1 MNMLAK
7 ATVVSQRTIGLINM
21 PLASAT
27 RPSIQLGL
35 LSAIVE
41 NMEVNVDQHYFN
53 LDLARE
59 LGADLYEELCRHRG
73 NMTGEWL
80 FSVAA
85 FGIGFGPST
94 EDYLAAFPSEFDWLP
109 KVNSLGLTPRE
120 LREQILP
127 DFIER
132 MAASV
137 DWGAYSLVGFSSTFQ
152 QNIACLALARR
163 IKERF
168 PDVPILFGGSNTN
181 DTMGVELVRSFPY
194 VDYVLRGEADQTF
207 PQLLQWL
214 FDGGR
219 GLAKIAGLVSRDSE
233 HGVLAEPETPV
244 TSIADNPIPNYRP
257 YFQRLTELGFGNDLC
272 SQIVLPFESSRGC
285 WWGAKQHCTFCGLNG
300 ATMTYRKKRGS
311 TILAEL
317 KELAS
322 RHWVT
327 NFEAVDNIVDHKQ
340 FDDLFATIREQQ
352 LSFRFFYEIK
362 ANISRHDLEALA
374 AAGVR
379 AVQPGI
385 ESLNSRILKL
395 MKKGAGVLHNVSCLK
410 WARFYGMSTMWNVLY
425 GFPGETASD
434 YEAQL
439 DVIEKVQHLQP
450 PMSASRIWLERFAP
464 YFKQRDEYSITDVLP
479 TRSYRYAYPGEVNL
493 VEIAYFF
500 DYLARDTLPD
510 KDQQPLLDAVQ
521 RWKDSWQSSKPH
533 RLNYRRIGNDLLLDR
548 GRGTEMV
555 TTKVS
560 GLPAAIYLM
569 CEDAGESPERIKALL
584 RTNNSYAIDVEDVKD
599 ILDLFCNH
607 GVMLSDEGR
616 YLSLALPI
624 ID

>member
-1 MNMLAK
+1 MLIN
-7 ATVVSQRTIGLINM
+7 ATVPIQRTIALINM

-41 NMEVNVDQHYFN
+41 SVGVRVDQHYFN

-59 LGADLYEELCRHRG
+59 LGADEYEELCRHRG

-85 FGIGFGPST
+85 FGAGFGPTT
-94 EDYLAAFPSEFDWLP
+94 EDYLAAFPSEFDWLA
-109 KVNSLGLTPRE
+109 KVNSADLNPRD
-120 LREQILP
+120 LREQVLP

-137 DWGAYSLVGFSSTFQ
+137 DWSAYSLVGFTSTFQ

-168 PDVPILFGGSNTN
+168 PDVPLLFGGSNTN
-181 DTMGVELVRSFPY
+181 DTMGVELIRSFPY
-194 VDYVLRGEADQTF
+194 VDYVLRGEADKTF

-214 FDGGR
+214 FEGGR
-219 GLAKIAGLVSRDSE
+219 GPAKIAGLVSRNSE
-233 HGVLAEPETPV
+233 HGLLVEPEAPV
-244 TSIADNPIPNYRP
+244 ASIADNPIPNYRP
-257 YFQRLTELGFGNDLC
+257 YFQRLTELKFGDMLC
-272 SQIVLPFESSRGC
+272 SQVVLPFESSRGC

-340 FDDLFATIREQQ
+340 FDDLFTTIREQQ

-362 ANISRHDLEALA
+362 ANISRHDLETLA

-395 MKKGAGVLHNVSCLK
+395 MKKGAGVLHNVRCLK
-410 WARFYGMSTMWNVLY
+410 WARYYRMSTMWNILY
-425 GFPGETASD
+425 GFPGETKAD

-439 DVIEKVQHLQP
+439 DIIDKIQHLQP

-464 YFKQRDEYSITDVLP
+464 YFKRREEYAITEVLP
-479 TRSYRYAYPGEVNL
+479 TSSYRYAYPSQVNL
-493 VEIAYFF
+493 SDIAYFF
-500 DYLARDTLPD
+500 DYIAKDTLPD
-510 KDQQPLLDAVQ
+510 EDQQPLVRAVQ
-521 RWKDSWQSSKPH
+521 RWKDSWQGPNSY
-533 RLNYRRIGNDLLLDR
+533 RLDYRRIGNDLLLDR
-548 GRGTEMV
+548 GRGTDMV
-555 TTKVS
+555 TTRIS
-560 GLPAAIYLM
+560 GLPATAYLM
-569 CEDAGESPERIKALL
+569 CEDAGESPDRIAAML
-584 RTNNSYAIDVEDVKD
+584 RTNSNYVIGVEDVRD
-599 ILDLFCNH
+599 ILDLFCEH

-624 ID
+624 VD

>member
-1 MNMLAK
+1 MSMLA
-7 ATVVSQRTIGLINM
+7 AVTVPSQRKIALVNM

-41 NMEVNVDQHYFN
+41 NMGVHVDQHYFN

-59 LGADLYEELCRHRG
+59 LGANVYEELCRHRG

-85 FGIGFGPST
+85 FGASFGLTT
-94 EDYLAAFPSEFDWLP
+94 EDYLAAFPSEFDWLA
-109 KVNSLGLTPRE
+109 KINSTGLTPRE
-120 LREQILP
+120 LREQVLP
-127 DFIER
+127 DFVER
-132 MAASV
+132 MASSI
-137 DWGAYSLVGFSSTFQ
+137 DWGTYSLVGFTSTFQ

-168 PDVPILFGGSNTN
+168 PDIPLLFGGSNTN

-194 VDYVLRGEADQTF
+194 VDFVLRGEADKTF
-207 PQLLQWL
+207 PQFLQWL
-214 FDGGR
+214 FDGGT
-219 GLAKIAGLVSRDSE
+219 GPAKIAGLVSRDNKRAL
-233 HGVLAEPETPV
+233 LAEPEVPV
-244 TSIADNPIPNYRP
+244 TSIADNPVPNYRP
-257 YFQRLTELGFGNDLC
+257 YFNRLTQLKFGDELC
-272 SQIVLPFESSRGC
+272 SQVVLPFESSRGC

-340 FDDLFATIREQQ
+340 FDGLFDIIREQQ

-379 AVQPGI
+379 AIQPGI

-395 MKKGAGVLHNVSCLK
+395 MKKGSGVLHNVSCLK
-410 WARFYGMSTMWNVLY
+410 WARHYGMSTMWNILY
-425 GFPGETASD
+425 GFPGETTAD
-434 YEAQL
+434 YKAQL

-464 YFKQRDEYSITDVLP
+464 YFKLREEYGITEVSP
-479 TRSYRYAYPGEVNL
+479 TRSYRYAYPPQVNL
-493 VEIAYFF
+493 ADIAYFF
-500 DYLARDTLPD
+500 DYVARDTLPD
-510 KDQQPLLDAVQ
+510 KDQQPLVHAVQ
-521 RWKDSWQSSKPH
+521 QWKDNWQGPKPH
-533 RLNYRRIGNDLLLDR
+533 RLDYRKIGKDLLLDR
-548 GRGTEMV
+548 GRGTETV
-555 TTKVS
+555 TTKIS
-560 GLPAAIYLM
+560 GLPAEIYLM
-569 CEDAGESPERIKALL
+569 CADAAESPSRIVASL
-584 RTNNSYAIDVEDVKD
+584 RTNNNYAIGVEDVTD
-599 ILDLFCNH
+599 ILDLFCEH

-616 YLSLALPI
+616 YLSLALPTVT
-624 ID
+624 